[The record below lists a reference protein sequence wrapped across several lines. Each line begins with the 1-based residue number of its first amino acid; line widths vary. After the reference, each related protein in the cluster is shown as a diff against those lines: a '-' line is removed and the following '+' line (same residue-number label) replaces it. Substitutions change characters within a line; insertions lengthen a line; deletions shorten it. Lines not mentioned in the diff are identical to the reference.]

1 MKSIKYPV
9 QLSRPVLK
17 IFWIRPINPSSV
29 HKMTDTDDITGC
41 RSKPDSFG
49 SIIFLS
55 WWRFGS

>member
-1 MKSIKYPV
+1 MKSFGK
-9 QLSRPVLK
+9 
-17 IFWIRPINPSSV
+17 PSSYFAIFPSRV
-29 HKMTDTDDITGC
+29 YKMTDTDDITGC